1 MLTAVTASDTVTH
14 VLLALI
20 LVVAIIIAFQVT
32 GLQVLRKE
40 LRERAEKRR

>member
-1 MLTAVTASDTVTH
+1 MLEAVTVSDTATH

-20 LVVAIIIAFQVT
+20 LVVLLIISFQVT
-32 GLQVLRKE
+32 ALQSLRKE